1 MTTSAIPLPSR
12 RARKAL
18 ALTAISVSFLGSAVY
33 WLATAGG
40 GTLGIAPAPGLN
52 ASGEI
57 ADITPVVSALTQSTG
72 NAQLQAGKVIAKAD
86 VAKDFTDRMKI
97 SIAWTNPKRSSGV
110 LNQNGQISFGMYY
123 PVSTTSSGCSGTVN
137 GEAKLAIVDGTA
149 TFCGALDSAAK
160 GSPTV
165 STGKLLLSN
174 SSVAGWIGTT
184 VDATASLAACGA
196 DSGTA
201 ATWCQPDGL
210 DANKRRI
217 YIAAAIQNPA
227 SKVPP
232 GQQQNVSNLDF
243 FVKIRRNTTD
253 AAASS

>member
-18 ALTAISVSFLGSAVY
+18 ALTAISASFLGSAVY
-33 WLATAGG
+33 WLATAGDG
-40 GTLGIAPAPGLN
+40 ALAIAPAPGLS
-52 ASGEI
+52 ATGEI
-57 ADITPVVSALTQSTG
+57 ADVTTILSAITQSTG
-72 NAQLQAGKVIAKAD
+72 NAQLQAGKAIAKAD
-86 VAKDFTDRMKI
+86 VAKDFAHRMKV

-110 LNQNGQISFGMYY
+110 LNQNGQISFGVYY
-123 PVSTTSSGCSGTVN
+123 PVSTTASGCTGTVN
-137 GEAKLAIVDGTA
+137 GQAKSAVTDGAT

-174 SSVAGWIGTT
+174 ASVAGWIGST
-184 VDATASLAACGA
+184 VDATASPAACAA
-196 DSGTA
+196 DSGLAT
-201 ATWCQPDGL
+201 TWCQPAGL

-217 YIAAAIQNPA
+217 YIVAAIQNPA

-232 GQQQNVSNLDF
+232 GQQQNVDDLAF
-243 FVKIRRNTTD
+243 FVKIRRNSSD
-253 AAASS
+253 AT

>member
-1 MTTSAIPLPSR
+1 MTATAIPLPSR

-33 WLATAGG
+33 WLATAGDG
-40 GTLGIAPAPGLN
+40 ALTIAAAPGLN
-52 ASGEI
+52 SSGEI
-57 ADITPVVSALTQSTG
+57 ADITTMVSAITQSTG

-97 SIAWTNPKRSSGV
+97 SVAWTNPKRSSGV

-137 GEAKLAIVDGTA
+137 GQAKLAVVDGTT

-174 SSVAGWIGTT
+174 SSVAGWFGTT
-184 VDATASLAACGA
+184 VDATASLAACGP

-201 ATWCQPDGL
+201 ATWCQPAGL

-217 YIAAAIQNPA
+217 YIVAAIQNPA

-232 GQQQNVSNLDF
+232 GQQQNVSDLGF

-253 AAASS
+253 SATSS

>member
-33 WLATAGG
+33 WLATAGD
-40 GTLGIAPAPGLN
+40 GTLA
-52 ASGEI
+52 I

-123 PVSTTSSGCSGTVN
+123 PVSTTGSGCSGTVN
-137 GEAKLAIVDGTA
+137 GEAKLAMVDTGT
-149 TFCGALDSAAK
+149 TFCGGLDSSAK

-165 STGKLLLSN
+165 STGRLLLSN
-174 SSVAGWIGTT
+174 SSIAGWFGTT
-184 VDATASLAACGA
+184 VDATASPAACAA

-201 ATWCQPDGL
+201 ATWCQPAGL

-217 YIAAAIQNPA
+217 YIVASIQNPA

-232 GQQQNVSNLDF
+232 GEQQNVSDLNF
-243 FVKIRRNTTD
+243 FVKIRR
-253 AAASS
+253 SS